1 MTYKDRIKHK
11 NKGFTLVEVIIV
23 IAIIAILA
31 AIAVPYYIEQVEK
44 AEEKICFSN
53 CKQLERLYKIYLYEK
68 NIRHSD
74 IVFEKF
80 LQDYGNDIC
89 PKHSEVNYM
98 DGEVKCSIHLKND
111 VINDNDDEDVPF
123 L

>member
-1 MTYKDRIKHK
+1 MAYKDIIKHK
-11 NKGFTLVEVIIV
+11 NKGFTLVELSIV

-53 CKQLERLYKIYLYEK
+53 CKQLERLYEMYLYEE

-74 IVFEKF
+74 IVFEKY
-80 LQDYGNDIC
+80 LQCYGNDIC
-89 PKHSEVNYM
+89 PKHGEVNYI
-98 DGEVKCSIHLKND
+98 DGEVKCSMHLE
-111 VINDNDDEDVPF
+111 DEDIIDDVPF

>member
-44 AEEKICFSN
+44 AEEKICISS
-53 CKQLERLYKIYLYEK
+53 CKLFERVYEMYLYEK

-89 PKHSEVNYM
+89 PKHGEVNYV
-98 DGEVKCSIHLKND
+98 DGEVKCSMHLED
-111 VINDNDDEDVPF
+111 EDIIDNDVPF